1 MQATPTTATSG
12 GIKRLLLLGAGHAHV
27 HVLAHLAT
35 HQRADLQVTVLTP
48 HGHQTYS
55 GMTPGLVAGCYTEA
69 DCQIPLAPLV
79 QAAGA
84 RWVAGRCTHIDAAQ
98 QRVHVAATPGMG
110 DAPALLPYDWLS
122 IDTGGVLERERVEA
136 AMPGAGEHA
145 LAALLG
151 AVTQTLD
158 PLAGAA
164 QVIGDFL
171 QRLGGD
177 GIQCA
182 VDEGGFP

>member
-1 MQATPTTATSG
+1 MQATPTTAASG

-79 QAAGA
+79 QA
-84 RWVAGRCTHIDAAQ
+84 
-98 QRVHVAATPGMG
+98 
-110 DAPALLPYDWLS
+110 Y
-122 IDTGGVLERERVEA
+122 ERVLQHHQFTGRSGTMFGYEGLGCIYWHMVA
-136 AMPGAGEHA
+136 K
-145 LAALLG
+145 LLLQMKIIHPYIH
-151 AVTQTLD
+151 TQHKSWYGPWFAKYIMDEYKGHVLCHHVRYV
-158 PLAGAA
+158 LS
-164 QVIGDFL
+164 FL
-171 QRLGGD
+171 SLF
-177 GIQCA
+177 A
-182 VDEGGFP
+182 